1 MRAIIALAGLA
12 SGVAFCLQPPSVALA
27 RRYIAPPS
35 AAGVRQLRS
44 ERRRSERPAVHMDAS
59 LPGPAAGR
67 RRLVADA
74 LGIFVL
80 GGAAAPTAAKEV
92 INDCEKWAP
101 GRRWLTGKSCQ
112 DKGSG
117 KLEGTKKDP
126 KYLRALQDCKAQGQ
140 APGGKEESN
149 NDINKMCRD
158 QVCTTYEQCT
168 YQIGPKEDYGGF
180 FF

>member
-67 RRLVADA
+67 RRLVAAA
-74 LGIFVL
+74 LGTFLL
-80 GGAAAPTAAKEV
+80 GGAILTMRHLPPGAP
-92 INDCEKWAP
+92 WAP
-101 GRRWLTGKSCQ
+101 VGDGNVPLDYKRLLLFSIQK
-112 DKGSG
+112 
-117 KLEGTKKDP
+117 KLLLFIE
-126 KYLRALQDCKAQGQ
+126 
-140 APGGKEESN
+140 
-149 NDINKMCRD
+149 
-158 QVCTTYEQCT
+158 
-168 YQIGPKEDYGGF
+168 
-180 FF
+180 